1 MGDMVYGRWHISRF
15 GLWEMVHQ
23 KILFT
28 GDGTV
33 GDMVYGDGTLGE
45 MVYEMVHQE
54 RWLMGRCYIRRDGL
68 WEMVHEEIWIMG
80 DGTLGE
86 MVHQER

>member
-1 MGDMVYGRWHISRF
+1 
-15 GLWEMVHQ
+15 
-23 KILFT
+23 
-28 GDGTV
+28 
-33 GDMVYGDGTLGE
+33 MVYGDGTLGE